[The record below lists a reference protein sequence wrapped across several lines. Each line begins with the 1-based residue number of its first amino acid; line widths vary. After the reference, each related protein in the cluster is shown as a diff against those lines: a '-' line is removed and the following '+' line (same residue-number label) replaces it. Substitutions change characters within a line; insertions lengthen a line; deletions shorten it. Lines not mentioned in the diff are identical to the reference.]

1 MRTGGNEGEKG
12 SLGTINEGDDEAQN
26 FGACYLQSGG
36 LTDDK
41 KAVRCLVPHT
51 LSWFDESSFRTCLFS
66 SDGILAAVMLI

>member
-12 SLGTINEGDDEAQN
+12 SLGTINEGDDGAQN

-41 KAVRCLVPHT
+41 KAVCCLVPHT
-51 LSWFDESSFRTCLFS
+51 LSWFDESKFRTYFFS
-66 SDGILAAVMLI
+66 RDGTFAAAMLI